1 MKAVSARLHFPILGG
16 CTIATIAMLFVAQAH
31 AAELPPPGP
40 TSLLIRYRVVST
52 DSFTEITS
60 KLDAFIFR
68 DGLIIERLT
77 DDVGKCLVVRA
88 SALPER
94 LSRLKVALGINR
106 VDRQQG
112 NCTNEPPGDYTA
124 VREVTWFGRGRRQHS
139 YRYGLSVSGERCPSE
154 IDQIDHAITSVLAG
168 ATDALTEQ
176 TCP

>member
-1 MKAVSARLHFPILGG
+1 M
-16 CTIATIAMLFVAQAH
+16 
-31 AAELPPPGP
+31 
-40 TSLLIRYRVVST
+40 IRYRVVST

-60 KLDAFIFR
+60 TFDGFIFR

-88 SALPER
+88 SALRER
-94 LSRLKVALGINR
+94 LSHLKVALGVNR
-106 VDRQQG
+106 VDIQQG
-112 NCTNEPPGDYTA
+112 NCANEPPGDYTA

-139 YRYGLSVSGERCPSE
+139 YRYGLGVSGLVCPSE
-154 IDQIDHAITSVLAG
+154 IAQIDHAITSVLGG